1 LIPAI
6 TPSPPAVEDAA
17 ARDSGLADGDTLG
30 ECSAPLT
37 DGWIER
43 ITDVDMCG
51 LPDVFTGS
59 RRQRRSGDLA
69 QQLLDSPVDLVDDG
83 PHLFYG

>member
-1 LIPAI
+1 M
-6 TPSPPAVEDAA
+6 
-17 ARDSGLADGDTLG
+17 R
-30 ECSAPLT
+30 
-37 DGWIER
+37 
-43 ITDVDMCG
+43 G

-69 QQLLDSPVDLVDDG
+69 QQLLDSPIDLVDDG